1 MSGRSR
7 RHLATTTASSMAMDA
22 PCPEEG
28 AVACAASPMTII
40 DPLVQV
46 GTEGRS
52 YVAQP
57 ASFPGVEPMISTA
70 GVASPAKRSTNIF
83 FHCSVLIAASS
94 ALVGSS
100 ARGGLAN
107 HHTSPEG

>member
-1 MSGRSR
+1 MLATSR
-7 RHLATTTASSMAMDA
+7 RHLASTTASSIAMDA

-28 AVACAASPMTII
+28 AVACAASPMMIM
-40 DPLVQV
+40 DPLYQV

-57 ASFPGVEPMISTA
+57 ASFPGVDRMISTA
-70 GVASPAKRSTNIF
+70 GESSPAKRSISISL
-83 FHCSVLIAASS
+83 HCSVPMAASS

-107 HHTSPEG
+107 HQTSPEG